1 MNKEEM
7 ERIRIE
13 SSAIGATAASN
24 AHLLVS
30 LITMEQ
36 NVFEKDPA
44 RTKDWASVL
53 GIKQPK
59 GKNIV
64 VTVAKLRD
72 IFLTYP
78 FLKREGSGWVEKLAV
93 RGKLICDC
101 CYKVSSKEG
110 KLMASKTAIAEE
122 IVAAAAAKAAKDSSE
137 GSDSGSQDSGREFY
151 DNE

>member
-93 RGKLICDC
+93 RGKLI
-101 CYKVSSKEG
+101 
-110 KLMASKTAIAEE
+110 
-122 IVAAAAAKAAKDSSE
+122 
-137 GSDSGSQDSGREFY
+137 
-151 DNE
+151 